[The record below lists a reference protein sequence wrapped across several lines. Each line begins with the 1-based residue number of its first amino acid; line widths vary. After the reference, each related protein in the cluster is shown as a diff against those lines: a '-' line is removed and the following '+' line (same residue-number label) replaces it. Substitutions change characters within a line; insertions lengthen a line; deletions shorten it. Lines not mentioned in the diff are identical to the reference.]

1 MSKNMERW
9 DIYDA
14 DKNKTGRTMIRNDFP
29 MKDGDYHL
37 SVLGIVTDGKGRF
50 LITQRKADK
59 AWAPLSWEVPGGG
72 VQAGETSE
80 QAVRREVSE
89 ETGLKLDGADI
100 PNEGPARISLIEQK
114 PTGHGTQWLADWL
127 NERYTKA
134 SCVVID
140 GRNGVD
146 VLVEKISDTW
156 KVKGSVIRP
165 GVKDVIASVST
176 LTNALSEKEMTW
188 YSKQEALR
196 DSAVTSVKRSLGGGW
211 GFGGENS
218 TPIEAAALALWGAKQ
233 SKRDPGRKMR
243 IG

>member
-59 AWAPLSWEVPGGG
+59 AWAPLSWEVSGGG

-100 PNEGPARISLIEQK
+100 IFMSSYRSEGGPDHNNYFEDIYQVRLDFTPEDVHIQASETENFRIC
-114 PTGHGTQWLADWL
+114 GL
-127 NERYTKA
+127 N
-134 SCVVID
+134 
-140 GRNGVD
+140 D
-146 VLVEKISDTW
+146 VML
-156 KVKGSVIRP
+156 
-165 GVKDVIASVST
+165 
-176 LTNALSEKEMTW
+176 L
-188 YSKQEALR
+188 
-196 DSAVTSVKRSLGGGW
+196 
-211 GFGGENS
+211 GENGKFLHYERLL
-218 TPIEAAALALWGAKQ
+218 PVMEE
-233 SKRDPGRKMR
+233 
-243 IG
+243 IGTES